1 MRVQVMRM
9 KETGEGW
16 IGDGCAPV
24 VLSQKHVG
32 LCAYCRC
39 VPHCIRLDVEDICKE
54 SPFGR
59 RGYK

>member
-1 MRVQVMRM
+1 MRM
-9 KETGEGW
+9 RDSGEGW

-32 LCAYCRC
+32 LRALSRC
-39 VPHCIRLDVEDICKE
+39 VPQRIHLVFEDICKE

-59 RGYK
+59 TVYK